1 MYPNKPKP
9 ANSVLSKKQAD
20 FFLFLREYLQEK
32 GFPPTIREVMQ
43 GLGLSSTNMVKKY
56 LDVLER
62 KGYIRRQFNRPR
74 AIEIVGISAE
84 PEVRHIPIVGKIR
97 AGIPHP
103 AIEDREGSFPVD
115 TALCRNHKAFFL
127 RVVGDSM
134 INAHI
139 LDGDLVL
146 VIPQP
151 VAHNGEIVA
160 ALIDGEATVK
170 RFYQKGNTIELKPE
184 HPTMKP
190 ITITEGQADVHIIGK
205 VTAVIRQLEK

>member
-1 MYPNKPKP
+1 MYPNKLKS
-9 ANSVLSKKQAD
+9 ANAALSKKQAD
-20 FFLFLREYLQEK
+20 FFLFLKDYLQEN
-32 GFPPTIREVMQ
+32 GFPPTIRELRDGV
-43 GLGLSSTNMVKKY
+43 GLSSTNMVKKY

-62 KGYIRRQFNRPR
+62 KGYIRRQFSSPR
-74 AIEIVGISAE
+74 AIEIIGVSVAS
-84 PEVRHIPIVGKIR
+84 EVRHIPIVGRIR

-103 AIEDREGSFPVD
+103 YIEDIEGSFPVD
-115 TALCRNHKAFFL
+115 KAICRNRKAFFL

-146 VIPQP
+146 VVPQP
-151 VAHNGEIVA
+151 VAYNGEIVA

-170 RFYQKGNTIELKPE
+170 RFYQKGNTIELKPD

-190 ITITEGQADVHIIGK
+190 ITLAEGQANIHIIGK
-205 VTAVIRQLEK
+205 VTAVIRQLQ

>member
-1 MYPNKPKP
+1 MNPNKSKP
-9 ANSVLSKKQAD
+9 ANVALSKKQAD
-20 FFLFLREYLQEK
+20 FFLFLKDYLQEK
-32 GFPPTIREVMQ
+32 GFPPTIRELRD

-62 KGYIRRQFNRPR
+62 KRYIRRQFNSPR
-74 AIEIVGISAE
+74 AIEIIGVAATS
-84 PEVRHIPIVGKIR
+84 EVRHIPIVGKIR

-103 AIEDREGSFPVD
+103 PIEDIEGSFPVD
-115 TALCRNHKAFFL
+115 KAICRNHKAFFL

-146 VIPQP
+146 VVPQP

-160 ALIDGEATVK
+160 VLIDDEATVK
-170 RFYQKGNTIELKPE
+170 RFYQKGNTIELKPD

-205 VTAVIRQLEK
+205 ITAVIRQLDR

>member
-1 MYPNKPKP
+1 MCPNESKSIND
-9 ANSVLSKKQAD
+9 ALTKKQAG
-20 FFLFLREYLQEK
+20 FFLFLKEYLQEK
-32 GFPPTIREVMQ
+32 GFPPTVRELMN

-62 KGYIRRQFNRPR
+62 KGYIRRQFNSPR
-74 AIEIVGISAE
+74 AIEIIEASAAS
-84 PEVRHIPIVGKIR
+84 EVRHIPIVGRIR

-103 AIEDREGSFPVD
+103 AIEDIEGSFPVD
-115 TALCRNHKAFFL
+115 KAICRNRKAFFL

-134 INAHI
+134 MNAHI

-146 VIPQP
+146 VTPQP

-160 ALIDGEATVK
+160 VLINDEATVK
-170 RFYQKGNTIELKPE
+170 RFYQKGGTVELKPE

-190 ITITEGQADVHIIGK
+190 ITVTEGQADVHIVGK
-205 VTAVIRQLEK
+205 VTAVIRQL